1 MQYILSLLPVLACPV
16 GMGLMM
22 WLMMRGNKD
31 QATREVDQVHA
42 SAHSESVEVPNETPQ
57 GASLL
62 KMIGSCLKMC
72 LNWKVLAGLAV
83 VGVII
88 WLVAPRLV
96 LAALPVLLVLAC
108 PLSMLFMMGGM
119 RRSQSA
125 SRSTPTGQ
133 PQFYG
138 LTHEEQIARLQAE
151 LASKEAQLESLARE
165 SAGRGSSDVPV
176 EPAGAVHRAKKRS
189 GPQDAPNR

>member
-1 MQYILSLLPVLACPV
+1 MQYIVSLLPVLACPV

-31 QATREVDQVHA
+31 QATQEADQAPRSVY
-42 SAHSESVEVPNETPQ
+42 SESFEVPNETPQ
-57 GASLL
+57 GGSLL
-62 KMIGSCLKMC
+62 KTIGSCLKMC

-83 VGVII
+83 VGVIV

-96 LAALPVLLVLAC
+96 LAALPVLLVAAC

-119 RRSQSA
+119 RRSQGT
-125 SRSTPTGQ
+125 SRSTPAGQ
-133 PQFYG
+133 PQLEG

-165 SAGRGSSDVPV
+165 SAGRGSREV
-176 EPAGAVHRAKKRS
+176 PAGAVQRAKKRS
-189 GPQDAPNR
+189 GPRDAPNW

>member
-1 MQYILSLLPVLACPV
+1 MQYIVSLLPVLACPV

-31 QATREVDQVHA
+31 QAMCEVDQVHA
-42 SAHSESVEVPNETPQ
+42 SAHSESEEVPNEAPQ
-57 GASLL
+57 GGSLL

-72 LNWKVLAGLAV
+72 LNWRVMAGLAV
-83 VGVII
+83 VGVIV

-96 LAALPVLLVLAC
+96 LAALPVLLLLAC

-119 RRSQSA
+119 RRSQGTSL
-125 SRSTPTGQ
+125 STPAGQ
-133 PQFYG
+133 PQLDG

-165 SAGRGSSDVPV
+165 SAGWGSSDVPA
-176 EPAGAVHRAKKRS
+176 EPAGAVQRAKKRS
-189 GPQDAPNR
+189 GPRDAPNR